1 MSRRSSDPDMNQAK
15 SILINF
21 CLFNFFDLFVACLAT
36 RWQLGGIRL
45 ATGTTLGGCA
55 TTRRPRCSLD
65 KYSLSRLVLHTDTQA
80 AMLARRVLALSPS
93 LAKQTH
99 RLRCLPDEYSL
110 SRLILKYER
119 TGRPF

>member
-55 TTRRPRCSLD
+55 TTRRSRCSLD
-65 KYSLSRLVLHTDTQA
+65 K
-80 AMLARRVLALSPS
+80 VLALSPS
-93 LAKQTH
+93 LAKRTH
-99 RLRCLPDEYSL
+99 RLRRSPDEYSL
-110 SRLILKYER
+110 SRLVQQNRHTGCDACPTSTR
-119 TGRPF
+119 TLA